1 MDREL
6 RFPAGDLIV
15 DEAAFNAFVQL
26 RDAVRYGADEV
37 SDAIAATV
45 DAIAM
50 AWPTADSTALET
62 MHLNALVQR
71 AHEAGEVGDTLAA
84 AAAKLTT
91 VVVGPWITRILEVNF
106 APGEPMH
113 PALES
118 FRAMLKVAVE
128 PDDPAATEKLYRRWL
143 AGLAPTDLPWE
154 TLSAFASRWS
164 TAERP
169 PT

>member
-1 MDREL
+1 M
-6 RFPAGDLIV
+6 
-15 DEAAFNAFVQL
+15 
-26 RDAVRYGADEV
+26 
-37 SDAIAATV
+37 
-45 DAIAM
+45 
-50 AWPTADSTALET
+50 
-62 MHLNALVQR
+62 
-71 AHEAGEVGDTLAA
+71 
-84 AAAKLTT
+84 
-91 VVVGPWITRILEVNF
+91 VGPWITRILEVNF